1 MEINLVTFGL
11 IYLAGIFSTLSPCVL
26 PLLPIVL
33 GAAVAAHRFGTLA
46 LIAGLMLSFT
56 VVGMFLATIGAS
68 LGLDDTLFRHIGA
81 LFMIALGIV
90 LLSPALQARFAKAE
104 AGTSNRAQMLL
115 AKIKLDGLR
124 GQFLIGLV
132 LGVIWSPCAGPTLG
146 AAVVLA
152 SQGKDL
158 AKVTLL
164 MASFGLGAGTPM
176 LILGALS
183 RAMMMKLRGKL
194 LSAAS
199 IAKNILGGAM
209 LLLGIITLAGVD
221 QRLETLLV
229 QVSPDWLIDISTR
242 F

>member
-1 MEINLVTFGL
+1 MDITLVTFGL
-11 IYLAGIFSTLSPCVL
+11 IYLAGILSTLSPCVL

-33 GAAVAAHRFGTLA
+33 GSAVAAHRFGTLA

-56 VVGMFLATIGAS
+56 AVGMLLATIGAS
-68 LGLDDTLFRHIGA
+68 LGLDDTVFRHIGA
-81 LFMIALGIV
+81 LFMIVLGIV
-90 LLSPALQARFAKAE
+90 LLSPSLQARFAKAA
-104 AGTSNRAQMLL
+104 AGTSNTAQLLL
-115 AKIKLDGLR
+115 AKINLAGLR

-132 LGVIWSPCAGPTLG
+132 LGIIWSPCAGPTLG

-158 AKVTLL
+158 LKVTLL
-164 MASFGLGAGTPM
+164 MASFGIGAGTPM

-194 LSAAS
+194 LSAGS
-199 IAKNILGGAM
+199 MGKNILGGVM
-209 LLLGIITLAGVD
+209 LVLGIILLAGAD

-229 QVSPDWLIDISTR
+229 QISPDWLINISTR